1 MLREFQQVREA
12 TDVKAYEA
20 ALVRCANEWDFSTI
34 SAIMMTERAQ
44 EAPQFLSV
52 GNTPDGYADAF
63 NDVVDASRDPVL
75 KRLRT
80 LTMPMV
86 WDQDTYTAGGA
97 GDLWERQ
104 APFGYHTGVAMAL
117 HLADGKHFFLGVDR
131 RTPLPTNTQRLNRML
146 ADLQMLAVYAQD
158 SAQRLFEGPARNPP
172 SLSEQE
178 RDVLFWLARGKSGL
192 TVSLML
198 GMTEVELQLHVER
211 AQRKFR
217 VDSLAG
223 AIEAAR
229 SFGLL

>member
-34 SAIMMTERAQ
+34 SAIMLTERPQ
-44 EAPQFLSV
+44 EAPQFMSV
-52 GNTPDGYADAF
+52 GNTPDGYAEAF
-63 NDVVDASRDPVL
+63 NDVEDSSRDPVL

-80 LTMPMV
+80 LTMPLV
-86 WDQDTYTAGGA
+86 WDQDTYAAGGA

-131 RTPLPTNTQRLNRML
+131 RTPLPTNTRRLNRML

-158 SAQRLFEGPARNPP
+158 SAQRLFEHPARNPP
-172 SLSEQE
+172 TLSEPE
-178 RDVLFWLARGKSGL
+178 RDVLFWLARGKSAL

-198 GMTEVELQLHVER
+198 GMPEVELQLHVDR
-211 AQRKFR
+211 AQRKFG
-217 VDSLAG
+217 VDSLG
-223 AIEAAR
+223 DAIEAAR